1 MSISLPHFPYRH
13 APARMP
19 RLTDAPVPGHRKTDH
34 PMPRLA
40 CSAPLNTSRRPA
52 LPHRLLVGA
61 LFAGALVAPQFIPP
75 ALAEAPAAEAVKGL
89 TVSVT
94 HPEKREMVETLL
106 VTGSLIAREEI
117 QVGPE
122 IEGYRLTEIL
132 AEVGDRVKQGQVLAR
147 LNREVLETQLAQNT
161 ANRAKAKAAIAQ
173 QRANLDQMLAQEA
186 EATSAVERSR
196 QLRKTGVVS
205 QETLDERERAVKVAS
220 AQVAATREAL
230 AASEADAGLVEAQRS
245 EIALKLTRTEV
256 KAPAA
261 GVVLAR
267 DARIGAIVLST
278 KSEPL
283 FRIAR
288 DGAIDLDAEVP
299 ESAMPRMQVGQS
311 VAVTPAGFSAPL
323 SGKVRLISAQIDKST
338 RLGKVEI
345 ALAHDDRLRPGTY
358 GRGLIEIARREGLAV
373 PQSAVMFD
381 AKGAYVLVVKDG
393 IVAERRVEPGLKG
406 EGRIELV
413 SGVGAEDLVVVRA
426 GGFLREGDRVTAVEA
441 DRTAGAK

>member
-1 MSISLPHFPYRH
+1 
-13 APARMP
+13 
-19 RLTDAPVPGHRKTDH
+19 
-34 PMPRLA
+34 MPRLA
-40 CSAPLNTSRRPA
+40 RSAPTTPSRRPA

-61 LFAGALVAPQFIPP
+61 LFAGALAAGQFIPP

-220 AQVAATREAL
+220 AQVA
-230 AASEADAGLVEAQRS
+230 
-245 EIALKLTRTEV
+245 K
-256 KAPAA
+256 
-261 GVVLAR
+261 
-267 DARIGAIVLST
+267 
-278 KSEPL
+278 
-283 FRIAR
+283 
-288 DGAIDLDAEVP
+288 
-299 ESAMPRMQVGQS
+299 
-311 VAVTPAGFSAPL
+311 
-323 SGKVRLISAQIDKST
+323 
-338 RLGKVEI
+338 
-345 ALAHDDRLRPGTY
+345 
-358 GRGLIEIARREGLAV
+358 
-373 PQSAVMFD
+373 
-381 AKGAYVLVVKDG
+381 
-393 IVAERRVEPGLKG
+393 
-406 EGRIELV
+406 
-413 SGVGAEDLVVVRA
+413 
-426 GGFLREGDRVTAVEA
+426 
-441 DRTAGAK
+441 